1 MIEQV
6 KDNFTQIP
14 NRIIDDTK
22 VSDRAKAVYV
32 KMRRC
37 GTAWTFSIRG
47 LAKSLGKG
55 TGSIAHALKELEEKG
70 YIERFQTR
78 DGNNRFSRMEYRVY
92 NDPYADISHTDEP
105 YTQDLNYSKYY
116 SNSYCRQKPLMDAN
130 VREQKGI
137 CIL

>member
-37 GTAWTFSIRG
+37 GTAWTFSIPEI
-47 LAKSLGKG
+47 K
-55 TGSIAHALKELEEKG
+55 
-70 YIERFQTR
+70 
-78 DGNNRFSRMEYRVY
+78 
-92 NDPYADISHTDEP
+92 
-105 YTQDLNYSKYY
+105 
-116 SNSYCRQKPLMDAN
+116 
-130 VREQKGI
+130 
-137 CIL
+137 